1 MWGRARS
8 PTPPQKQRRRRRGT
22 SGVRYPRWFWPLF
35 AAPGIAWLA
44 LLFVLPVYVVLAI
57 AFGTIDPLFRTPVPT
72 WYPAWWDT
80 TQLRLVLER
89 IFGSQAYL
97 GPAFVRTFGYVAL
110 ASALC
115 LLIAYPVAYFVA
127 RYAGRR
133 RSSTS
138 CC

>member
-8 PTPPQKQRRRRRGT
+8 PPRPPPSNGAAGAAPAASATR
-22 SGVRYPRWFWPLF
+22 GVRYPRWFWPLF

-110 ASALC
+110 E
-115 LLIAYPVAYFVA
+115 I
-127 RYAGRR
+127 GRAHV
-133 RSSTS
+133 
-138 CC
+138 